1 MGKSVPAA
9 QAKTNFGALLDS
21 VQREPVTI
29 SKKGRPVAV
38 MMSMEEYEEHE
49 AMKLERLRREV
60 RKGMNQL
67 DEGKSTDGRA
77 FMKSLMQQLD

>member
-1 MGKSVPAA
+1 MRKPMPAA
-9 QAKTNFGALLDS
+9 QAKTNFGALLDT

-38 MMSMEEYEEHE
+38 MMSMEEYEVHE

-60 RKGMNQL
+60 RKGMDQL
-67 DEGKSTDGRA
+67 DEGKGTDGRA
-77 FMKSLMQQLD
+77 FMESLMQQLD

>member
-1 MGKSVPAA
+1 MRKPMPAA

-38 MMSMEEYEEHE
+38 MMSIQEYEAHE
-49 AMKLERLRREV
+49 ALKLERLRDEV
-60 RKGMNQL
+60 RKGLDALDGGKSADGGAFMRSLIEQL
-67 DEGKSTDGRA
+67 D
-77 FMKSLMQQLD
+77 